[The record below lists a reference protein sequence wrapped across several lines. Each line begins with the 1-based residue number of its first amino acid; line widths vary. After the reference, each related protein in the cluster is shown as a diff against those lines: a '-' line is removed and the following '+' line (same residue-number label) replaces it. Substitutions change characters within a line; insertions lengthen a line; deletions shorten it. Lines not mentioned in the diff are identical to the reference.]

1 MHKHLTFDIT
11 VSSLI
16 KVVVVLGLV
25 VLLWQLRELVLIL
38 LTAIV
43 MASATEPGI
52 RFFIKLKIPR
62 VFSALLVYMLA
73 IGLFA
78 GIVYAFVPILLQ
90 ETSGLLEDMP
100 ALTHALET
108 DENISVIL
116 PEGVSI
122 DNMQESI
129 KGLITQY
136 SSNAFAFVN
145 AIFGGLLTFAL
156 IIIFSFYFAVQE
168 HNLQDFLRIGVPKK
182 KEEYAIGL
190 LKRSQKKVGLWMQG
204 QMLSGLIIGTLT
216 FLGLTIL
223 GVKYALLLS
232 ALVVLFGLIPV
243 FGIIIATIPAVAIGY
258 ITGGVTLALLVLA
271 LYLII
276 QQFEGNLIYPLIV
289 TKIVG
294 VPPLMVMLSLIVGA
308 QLAGFLGILLSVP
321 MAAVLQEIVADLD
334 DWKNNGPHE

>member
-1 MHKHLTFDIT
+1 MHKHLKFDIT
-11 VSSLI
+11 VSTLI
-16 KVVVVLGLV
+16 KIVVVFGLT
-25 VLLWQLRELVLIL
+25 VLLWQLHNLVLVL

-52 RFFIKLKIPR
+52 KFFIKFKIPR
-62 VFSALLVYMLA
+62 VFSALIVYVLA

-78 GIVYAFVPILLQ
+78 SIIYALVPVLLQ
-90 ETSGLLEDMP
+90 ETAGLLDDMP
-100 ALTHALET
+100 ALTQAIES
-108 DENISVIL
+108 DANISSLL
-116 PEGVSI
+116 PEGVSL
-122 DNMQESI
+122 DNAQESI

-136 SSNAFAFVN
+136 SGNAFAFVN

-156 IIIFSFYFAVQE
+156 IIVFSFYFAVQE
-168 HNLQDFLRIGVPKK
+168 HNLQDFLRIIVPKK
-182 KEEYAIGL
+182 NEKYAVGL
-190 LKRSQKKVGLWMQG
+190 LKRSQRKVGLWMQG
-204 QMLSGLIIGTLT
+204 QLLSGLIIGTLT
-216 FLGLTIL
+216 FLGLVIL

-243 FGIIIATIPAVAIGY
+243 FGIIIATIPAVAIAY

-334 DWKNNGPHE
+334 KRKNEQT